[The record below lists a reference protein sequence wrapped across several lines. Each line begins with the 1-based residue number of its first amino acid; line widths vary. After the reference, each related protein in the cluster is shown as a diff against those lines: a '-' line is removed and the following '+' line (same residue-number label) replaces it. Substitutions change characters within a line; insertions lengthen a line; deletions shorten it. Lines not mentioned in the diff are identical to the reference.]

1 MASTYKLTVRR
12 GPKVDRNSYDSLDA
26 AVDAL
31 RAETVEIQREG
42 GLPEISAFRTY
53 SPDERVAARLEISS
67 GGFPRRGQDAG
78 LDVMGDG
85 SVVPFRGGVF
95 RRPLEGAEGDDA
107 FAAIEAE
114 LRS

>member
-1 MASTYKLTVRR
+1 LTVRV
-12 GPKVDRNSYDSLDA
+12 GPKVDRRSYDSLDA
-26 AVDAL
+26 AVEAL
-31 RAETVEIQREG
+31 RAETLTVQREG

-53 SPDERVAARLEISS
+53 SPDQRVAARLEIST
-67 GGFPRRGQDAG
+67 GGFLRGGADAG